1 MHIYPMNIYFR
12 NIVYLFVDIDRN
24 KYILMFSLFLCLH
37 YSSVVHKKTL
47 CSVVVYNAR
56 VNQII

>member
-1 MHIYPMNIYFR
+1 M
-12 NIVYLFVDIDRN
+12 YLFVDIDRN